1 MIILILEYSLS
12 TLSLSLSLTQ
22 SMQKKREKK
31 GGREWR
37 EREDVNLWSL
47 MEKSNE
53 GCFG

>member
-12 TLSLSLSLTQ
+12 SLSLSLSQ

>member
-12 TLSLSLSLTQ
+12 TLSLSLSQ

>member
-12 TLSLSLSLTQ
+12 SLSLSLSQ

-47 MEKSNE
+47 MEKGNE